1 MNDIS
6 STGTF
11 IMRTEAKLQK
21 AICLKIIIANDK
33 SHFQDFFR
41 EILLQKLPT
50 HRPTKSPT
58 RPDPTRL
65 SKSRFSESPTRPD
78 FQYRWSVPTLGHNE
92 INFLKT

>member
-1 MNDIS
+1 
-6 STGTF
+6 
-11 IMRTEAKLQK
+11 MRTEAKLQK

-58 RPDPTRL
+58 RPDFQNRGFR
-65 SKSRFSESPTRPD
+65 KVRPD
-78 FQYRWSVPTLGHNE
+78 PTFNIGGRCRP
-92 INFLKT
+92 